1 MSPTYSINQSSW
13 QLISLY
19 IFDLSFS
26 DFSFENI
33 FEILHYN
40 ISSSFNEKGYV
51 KKSFDKIKRKK
62 QNIIYKLDN
71 YTNL

>member
-33 FEILHYN
+33 FETLHYN

-62 QNIIYKLDN
+62 ENIIYKLDN

>member
-33 FEILHYN
+33 FETLYYN

-62 QNIIYKLDN
+62 ENIIYKLDN

>member
-62 QNIIYKLDN
+62 ENIIYKLDN